1 MAEILRHDTAASHRS
16 YWTQLQMLGSPSSP
30 YVSSR
35 ARAASLSPY
44 LGRRSEQVNEEPRGE
59 GKGRPRHLCYVVA
72 ARLPEK
78 LPGQDLLRG
87 LRVPPSAAGCAGCL
101 PLVELARYF
110 RSRLEDTSAARLR
123 HTRRV
128 GRCLIRPE

>member
-1 MAEILRHDTAASHRS
+1 MVLRSFA
-16 YWTQLQMLGSPSSP
+16 LGNPSSS

-44 LGRRSEQVNEEPRGE
+44 HGRRSEQVNEEPRVQ

-72 ARLPEK
+72 ARLPEE
-78 LPGQDLLRG
+78 LSGQDLLRC
-87 LRVPPSAAGCAGCL
+87 LRVPSSAAGRAGCL

-110 RSRLEDTSAARLR
+110 RSRL
-123 HTRRV
+123 
-128 GRCLIRPE
+128 